1 MFFKDK
7 IKKLIYLV
15 FFYFLILNSNI
26 SAIDIIKDNKKI
38 FCNNIN
44 PDFLINQKIP
54 HEIQIKTNNAKGWAK
69 NIFSL
74 YLEANSEKYK
84 THNKDWFTFQIDTK
98 KF

>member
-15 FFYFLILNSNI
+15 FIYFFIFNSNI
-26 SAIDIIKDNKKI
+26 SAIEIIKDNKKI

-54 HEIQIKTNNAKGWAK
+54 YEIQIKQIMQKDGLK
-69 NIFSL
+69 IFL
-74 YLEANSEKYK
+74 VY
-84 THNKDWFTFQIDTK
+84 I
-98 KF
+98 